1 MNKEQRTRISRQGF
15 AESKSFSFVSLLSRL
30 CSFILFLLS
39 FLIFTAFTFP
49 PTYKIGKLKYA
60 GGGDWYAN
68 RTALPNLIAFCNK
81 NISTNFASNEGI
93 VEVGSAELFN
103 YPFVYMT
110 GHGNVTFNAQEI
122 ANLRKYLIGGG
133 FLHIDDNYGLDKFI
147 RPQMK
152 KVFPELEFVELP
164 ANHKIYHQ
172 KFKFANGLPK
182 IHEHDNKRPQGFAL
196 IYKGRVVCYYS
207 YECDLGNGWEDL
219 GTYPSDTQESRNT
232 ALKMGANLVQYAL
245 TN

>member
-1 MNKEQRTRISRQGF
+1 MKLSVVACRLSVANIMDCILQRRCCFLVLFFPFT
-15 AESKSFSFVSLLSRL
+15 
-30 CSFILFLLS
+30 FLLS
-39 FLIFTAFTFP
+39 TAFTIP
-49 PTYKIGKLKYA
+49 PTYKLGKLKYA

-68 RTALPNLIAFCNK
+68 RTALPNLISFCNK
-81 NISTNFASNEGI
+81 NIATNFSADEGI

-110 GHGNVTFNAQEI
+110 GHGNVAFNAQEA
-122 ANLRKYLIGGG
+122 ANLRKYLMGGG

-152 KVFPELEFVELP
+152 KVFPELNFVELP
-164 ANHKIYHQ
+164 ANHPIYHQ
-172 KFKFANGLPK
+172 KFKFPNGLPK

-196 IYKGRVVCYYS
+196 IYQGRVVCYYS
-207 YECDLGNGWEDL
+207 YECDLGNGWEDY
-219 GTYPSDTQESRNT
+219 GTYPSDTQESRSN
-232 ALKMGANLVQYAL
+232 ALKMGANLIQYAL